1 MPRADGRFVENS
13 CQTTPLRTNPGVF
26 CETIRAAVTR
36 TEAFMPE
43 TDNFLNRIGRI
54 FKRAPKSNGIDGQG
68 DHPTGLKVETNPMIR
83 VPWKRNT
90 AAIAQLQAGFHSLTD
105 LMDEI
110 RQSMV
115 DQGRR
120 QDELIGYLSALPK
133 LLETIPE
140 NNRIQGETLK
150 AVHEQLQR
158 HADQEQTLGD
168 ILEKLTES
176 GGDQKDLLEG
186 LRERVETLSHQD
198 KAIADNM
205 QSVSVAL
212 EQTSRHSAVGTQV
225 LESLRENIVSRD
237 EDMHRVIQRQNLR
250 VTTLLVVAICVSI
263 AALAAVFFMGYMMT
277 HGGMK

>member
-1 MPRADGRFVENS
+1 
-13 CQTTPLRTNPGVF
+13 
-26 CETIRAAVTR
+26 
-36 TEAFMPE
+36 
-43 TDNFLNRIGRI
+43 
-54 FKRAPKSNGIDGQG
+54 
-68 DHPTGLKVETNPMIR
+68 
-83 VPWKRNT
+83 
-90 AAIAQLQAGFHSLTD
+90 
-105 LMDEI
+105 
-110 RQSMV
+110 
-115 DQGRR
+115 
-120 QDELIGYLSALPK
+120 
-133 LLETIPE
+133 
-140 NNRIQGETLK
+140 
-150 AVHEQLQR
+150 VHEQLQR

>member
-1 MPRADGRFVENS
+1 
-13 CQTTPLRTNPGVF
+13 
-26 CETIRAAVTR
+26 
-36 TEAFMPE
+36 MPE

-54 FKRAPKSNGIDGQG
+54 FKRAPRGNGFEAPSGNA
-68 DHPTGLKVETNPMIR
+68 PAVKVETNPLIR
-83 VPWKRNT
+83 APWKRNT
-90 AAIAQLQAGFHSLTD
+90 AAIAQLQEGFHSLTD

-158 HADQEQTLGD
+158 HADQEQTLGE

-237 EDMHRVIQRQNLR
+237 EDMHHVIQKQNLR
-250 VTTLLVVAICVSI
+250 VTTLLVVAICVSG
-263 AALAAVFFMGYMMT
+263 AALAAVFVMGYMMT